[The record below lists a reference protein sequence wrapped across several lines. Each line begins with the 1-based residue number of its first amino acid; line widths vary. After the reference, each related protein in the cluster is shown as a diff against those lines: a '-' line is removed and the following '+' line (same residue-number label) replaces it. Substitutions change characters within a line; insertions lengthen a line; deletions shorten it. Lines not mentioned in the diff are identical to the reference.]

1 MKKLILIVLLIVS
14 LIGCRDPLHGGGFVT
29 DKGVDYIDVQAM
41 LDGFGI
47 KESGKG
53 EKNIIEMYWI
63 KINTCEDKIYINLFS
78 WEDTEINEFILIGP
92 EHSDDRFV
100 TEY

>member
-1 MKKLILIVLLIVS
+1 MKKLILIVLLIVN

-29 DKGVDYIDVQAM
+29 DKGIDKIDVQAV
-41 LDGFGI
+41 LNGFDI
-47 KESGKG
+47 KNTDRD
-53 EKNIIEMYWI
+53 KNFIEMYWI

-92 EHSDDRFV
+92 EHKDLRFE